1 MSRDF
6 SHPWLSYSCGSHNHN
21 VSSPAIVSGS
31 VGGTPH
37 CHCGEIVVLRVART
51 VKNGGKQFWGGLGVK
66 ISKAAI
72 TSNGAL
78 KIMGMKEMQPLL
90 DRAKEYVNWRK
101 S

>member
-1 MSRDF
+1 MF
-6 SHPWLSYSCGSHNHN
+6 ALIFVNN
-21 VSSPAIVSGS
+21 
-31 VGGTPH
+31 
-37 CHCGEIVVLRVART
+37 
-51 VKNGGKQFWGGLGVK
+51 GLGLK

-78 KIMGMKEMQPLL
+78 KIMGMKEMQLLL